1 MGNMRGER
9 KAALRTLKSIYVT
22 DKLKR
27 SVESDSWGPFTR
39 VNKKNIR
46 CSRQP
51 PRFALLSR
59 VHQSGAKIHVR
70 ARDWVRIPQRS
81 SRRSRPALRQKK
93 VSRTRATCPSPH
105 DPSSV
110 AFLSSNSILLQ
121 YLSTVT
127 STFLPYKSRTYTL
140 ITNFISLTLK
150 ISTSLSVHTIF
161 SALERDRIF

>member
-1 MGNMRGER
+1 MREER
-9 KAALRTLKSIYVT
+9 KVALRTLKSIYVM

-27 SVESDSWGPFTR
+27 SVESDSWGPFNT

-59 VHQSGAKIHVR
+59 VHQSGAKIHIR
-70 ARDWVRIPQRS
+70 ACDWVRIPQRS
-81 SRRSRPALRQKK
+81 SRRSRPALRRQK

-110 AFLSSNSILLQ
+110 AFLSSNSFLLQ

-127 STFLPYKSRTYTL
+127 STFLPFKITYLNSYHKFYIINVEDNYVSIGLYKFRCGR
-140 ITNFISLTLK
+140 
-150 ISTSLSVHTIF
+150 
-161 SALERDRIF
+161 EG